1 MILETCML
9 CKKKEAI
16 ILNIPM
22 LKGKLYEKNKT
33 YKDLAEALGISVT
46 AVNNKMNG
54 RTEFDC
60 AEACIIKNWVPLT
73 DKESVEIFLT

>member
-1 MILETCML
+1 M
-9 CKKKEAI
+9 
-16 ILNIPM
+16 NIPM
-22 LKGKLYEKNKT
+22 LKGKLYEKKKT
-33 YKDLAEALGISVT
+33 YADLAEALGISVT